1 MIKTK
6 GIILEANIGINQEKE
21 LVLMLMIVDKDGYRS
36 FHQYKGDKIIKIL
49 DSMKGYKKT
58 NTVKKLEHTD
68 IDILDKKGS
77 LKPLAISAPAQDD
90 WIKEDRMEKYFKERI
105 QI

>member
-6 GIILEANIGINQEKE
+6 GIILEAHIGINQEKE
-21 LVLMLMIVDKDGYRS
+21 LVLMLLIIDKDGYRS

-49 DSMKGYKKT
+49 DSMKGYKST
-58 NTVKKLEHTD
+58 NTVKDLEHTN
-68 IDILDKKGS
+68 IDILDQEGSKK
-77 LKPLAISAPAQDD
+77 PIAISAPAQDD
-90 WIKEDRMEKYFKERI
+90 WIKEDKMENYFKERI